1 MMIVFRQKLVSA
13 LALIPIVLA
22 VTYSGA
28 LPFFFLVVLVSALA
42 LRELYRL
49 GGLRARPL
57 LVMGH
62 LANFIMLLVMQL
74 SGIGSFFALFVA
86 FFLLLNV
93 FWVLSFPLDFR
104 SLTILL
110 WGKVYITTLL
120 GFLLLLR
127 LPPGGFL
134 PVLTLLLAV
143 WVSDAGAYLTG
154 RFWGRRRLLVTVSPK
169 KTWAGA
175 FGGLFFTALLLFS
188 LAPQLGFTRSS
199 GLMIGVLL
207 SLAGQCGDLAE
218 SALKRWAQIKDSGT
232 LLPGHGGVLD
242 RLDSLLFAAPVAYLL
257 LAFLTG
263 ARSP

>member
-1 MMIVFRQKLVSA
+1 MFRQKVVSA
-13 LALIPIVLA
+13 LILIPIVLA
-22 VTYSGA
+22 VTYAGVW
-28 LPFFFLVVLVSALA
+28 PFFSLVFLVSVLA

-57 LVMGH
+57 LVLGH
-62 LANFIMLLVMQL
+62 LANFVMLLVL
-74 SGIGSFFALFVA
+74 PVFGLGTFFALFVA

-143 WVSDAGAYLTG
+143 WVSDAGAFLTG
-154 RFWGRRRLLVTVSPK
+154 RYWGKRRLLVTVSPK

-188 LAPQLGFTRSS
+188 LAPQLGFSRPS
-199 GLMIGVLL
+199 GLLIGLLL

-232 LLPGHGGVLD
+232 LLPGHGGILD

-257 LAFLTG
+257 LSFMTG
-263 ARSP
+263 ARSPW

>member
-1 MMIVFRQKLVSA
+1 MLRQKIVSA
-13 LALIPIVLA
+13 LILIPIVLA
-22 VTYSGA
+22 VTYAGV
-28 LPFFFLVVLVSALA
+28 LPYFFLVVLVAALA

-57 LVMGH
+57 LVLGH
-62 LANFIMLLVMQL
+62 AANIVLLLVLLNYGLGTFFQL
-74 SGIGSFFALFVA
+74 FIA

-134 PVLTLLLAV
+134 PVLTLFIAV
-143 WVSDAGAYLTG
+143 WASDAGAFLIG
-154 RFWGRRRLLVTVSPK
+154 RYWGQRRLLVTVSPK
-169 KTWAGA
+169 KTWVGA
-175 FGGLFFTALLLFS
+175 FGGLVFTSLLLFL
-188 LAPQLGFTRSS
+188 LAPQLGFTRSA
-199 GLMIGVLL
+199 GLLIGVLL

-232 LLPGHGGVLD
+232 MLPGHGGILD

-257 LAFLTG
+257 LSFLTG
-263 ARSP
+263 AKSLW

>member
-1 MMIVFRQKLVSA
+1 M
-13 LALIPIVLA
+13 LA
-22 VTYSGA
+22 VTYAGE
-28 LPFFFLVVLVSALA
+28 LPFFFLVALVAALA

-49 GGLRARPL
+49 GGLQARPL
-57 LVMGH
+57 LILGH
-62 LANFIMLLVMQL
+62 SANIVLLLVLLNFGLGTFFQL
-74 SGIGSFFALFVA
+74 FIA

-134 PVLTLLLAV
+134 PVLTLLIAV
-143 WVSDAGAYLTG
+143 WVSDAGAFLTG
-154 RFWGRRRLLVTVSPK
+154 RYWGRRRLLVTVSPK

-175 FGGLFFTALLLFS
+175 FGGLFFTALLLFL

-199 GLMIGVLL
+199 GLLLGVLL

-232 LLPGHGGVLD
+232 MLPGHGGILD

-257 LAFLTG
+257 LSFLTG
-263 ARSP
+263 VKSPW